1 MNGDVKRMRLFPAL
15 FLIRGMISGN
25 LWFTMNPV
33 DLEGVVR
40 SVLSQKREGLEYE
53 KALREAMKPVA
64 LRAQAK
70 RVKARQAKP
79 TKRR

>member
-15 FLIRGMISGN
+15 FLTRAMVSGN

-40 SVLSQKREGLEYE
+40 SVVSQKREGWST
-53 KALREAMKPVA
+53 KRPC
-64 LRAQAK
+64 AK
-70 RVKARQAKP
+70 R
-79 TKRR
+79 